1 MEIAITNPRFNE
13 SYIMRRCSYKPWRD
27 PRNGDSSF
35 IRRLGRSYYPRFH
48 VKTRRDANNVLIFD
62 LHLDARRPMHRQ
74 GVRSYEDEESQVVQ
88 AEAARI
94 QSLLAR

>member
-1 MEIAITNPRFNE
+1 MEIHLENPRFNE
-13 SYIMRRCSYKPWRD
+13 TNLMRRCGYKPWRD
-27 PRNGDSSF
+27 PRRGGISF

-48 VKTRRDANNVLIFD
+48 VKTRREAGRALIID
-62 LHLDARRPMHRQ
+62 LHLDARRPMHRP
-74 GVRSYEDEESQVVQ
+74 GIRCYEDEESQVVQ